1 MEVDQKSKSSQ
12 SRIVSPCA
20 RNTTQSKRNSFPNI
34 NIFFGDRPRRAAR
47 IDS

>member
-1 MEVDQKSKSSQ
+1 MEVDQKSKIYQ
-12 SRIVSPCA
+12 ARRVSPRA
-20 RNTTQSKRNSFPNI
+20 GNAIQSKWDNFSNR